1 MTADEQQ
8 GAAAPSASFRY
19 VDPCTAPVESPTV
32 DAFETIVARFFEV
45 QGFWTRVGVKVEI
58 TKPEKVA
65 LDNKSMPRPEI
76 DVVAWKPGTNQLLI
90 IECKS
95 YLDSTG
101 VRVEHLH
108 GDPAYENDKF
118 KLFNRA
124 ALRTLVVQAL
134 IRQLRAEGL
143 LVSPDPTVQ
152 FVLIA
157 GKIYSKHEEPVR
169 AKCEAAGWRL
179 ITPTELADGVRRF
192 AKRGY
197 ENDVITIVTKLLER
211 NPPK

>member
-1 MTADEQQ
+1 
-8 GAAAPSASFRY
+8 
-19 VDPCTAPVESPTV
+19 V
-32 DAFETIVARFFEV
+32 DAFETIAARFFEV
-45 QGFWTRVGVKVEI
+45 QGYWTRIGVKVDI

-65 LDNKSMPRPEI
+65 LNNASMPRPEI
-76 DVVAWKPGTNQLLI
+76 DVVAWKPSTNQLLV

-108 GDPAYENDKF
+108 GRADVENDKF

-124 ALRTLVVQAL
+124 ALRAAIVTAL

-143 LVSPDPTVQ
+143 FVGPDPAVQ
-152 FVLIA
+152 FILIA
-157 GKIYSKHEEPVR
+157 GKIYSDHEAKVR
-169 AKCEAAGWRL
+169 ACCDEVGWRL
-179 ITPTELADGVRRF
+179 IAPSELAAGVRKF
-192 AKRGY
+192 ARRGY

-211 NPPK
+211 NPTR

>member
-1 MTADEQQ
+1 M
-8 GAAAPSASFRY
+8 
-19 VDPCTAPVESPTV
+19 
-32 DAFETIVARFFEV
+32 DAFETIAARFFEV
-45 QGFWTRVGVKVEI
+45 QGYWTRIGVKVEI

-65 LDNKSMPRPEI
+65 VHNKSMPRPEI
-76 DVVAWKPGTNQLLI
+76 DVVAWKPSENQLLV

-95 YLDSTG
+95 YFDSSG
-101 VRVEHLH
+101 VRLEHLH
-108 GDPAYENDKF
+108 GQEDVENDKF

-124 ALRTLVVQAL
+124 ALRGLIVTAL

-143 LVSPDPTVQ
+143 IIGPDPAVQ

-157 GKIYSKHEEPVR
+157 GKIYSDHEAKVR
-169 AKCEAAGWRL
+169 SRCEDCGWRL
-179 ITPTELADGVRRF
+179 ITPSELAQGVRRF

-211 NPPK
+211 NPTR

>member
-1 MTADEQQ
+1 
-8 GAAAPSASFRY
+8 
-19 VDPCTAPVESPTV
+19 V
-32 DAFETIVARFFEV
+32 DAFETIAARFFEV
-45 QGFWTRVGVKVEI
+45 QGFWTRIGVKVEI

-65 LDNKSMPRPEI
+65 LNNTSMPRPEI
-76 DVVAWKPGTNQLLI
+76 DVVAWKPATGQLLI

-108 GDPAYENDKF
+108 GDPAVENDKF

-124 ALRTLVVQAL
+124 ALRELIVKAL

-143 LVSPDPTVQ
+143 LIGPDPAVQ
-152 FVLIA
+152 FVLVA
-157 GKIYSKHEEPVR
+157 GKIYAKHKELVP
-169 AKCEAAGWRL
+169 AACAAAGWRL
-179 ITPTELADGVRRF
+179 IGPSELAKGVRTF
-192 AKRGY
+192 ASRGY

-211 NPPK
+211 NPPR

>member
-1 MTADEQQ
+1 M
-8 GAAAPSASFRY
+8 
-19 VDPCTAPVESPTV
+19 
-32 DAFETIVARFFEV
+32 DAFETIAARYFEV

-65 LDNKSMPRPEI
+65 LNNQSMPRPEI
-76 DVVAWKPGTNQLLI
+76 DVVAWKPSENRLLV

-101 VRVEHLH
+101 VRIEHLH
-108 GDPAYENDKF
+108 GTDGAKDDKF

-124 ALRTLVVQAL
+124 PLRDAIVHALL
-134 IRQLRAEGL
+134 RQLRREGL
-143 LVSPDPTVQ
+143 IAGDDPSVE

-157 GKIYSKHEEPVR
+157 GKIYSDHEPQLR
-169 AKCEAAGWRL
+169 ARCKDAGWRL
-179 ITPTELADGVRRF
+179 VTPRELADGVRRF
-192 AKRGY
+192 AERGY

-211 NPPK
+211 NR

>member
-1 MTADEQQ
+1 M
-8 GAAAPSASFRY
+8 
-19 VDPCTAPVESPTV
+19 
-32 DAFETIVARFFEV
+32 DAFETIAARFFEV
-45 QGFWTRVGVKVEI
+45 QGYWTRVGVKVEI

-65 LDNKSMPRPEI
+65 VNNKSMPRPEI
-76 DVVAWKPGTNQLLI
+76 DVVAWKPATNQLLI

-101 VRVEHLH
+101 VRLEHLH
-108 GDPAYENDKF
+108 GQEHIENDKF

-124 ALRTLVVQAL
+124 GLRAL
-134 IRQLRAEGL
+134 IVAALVRQLRGEGL
-143 LVSPDPTVQ
+143 IIGPDPAVQ

-157 GKIYSKHEEPVR
+157 GKIYSDHETKVR
-169 AKCEAAGWRL
+169 GRCEECGWRL
-179 ITPTELADGVRRF
+179 ITPTELAQGVRRF

-211 NPPK
+211 NPAR